1 MPNPTD
7 PKRALL
13 AQAGRALY
21 GARWRRPLSLALDAP
36 LNTCQLWSSGA
47 RPIPPETWPDILKL
61 IAAKRRELQTAARM
75 IQAQVLQDRSEQLRI
90 VARQIRGVL
99 RLIAAFIF
107 ATLPTCA

>member
-21 GARWRRPLSLALDAP
+21 GHRWMRPLSLALDTP
-36 LNTCQLWSSGA
+36 LNTCQLWNSGI

-90 VARQIRGVL
+90 VGREIGRML
-99 RLIAAFIF
+99 RRNED
-107 ATLPTCA
+107 